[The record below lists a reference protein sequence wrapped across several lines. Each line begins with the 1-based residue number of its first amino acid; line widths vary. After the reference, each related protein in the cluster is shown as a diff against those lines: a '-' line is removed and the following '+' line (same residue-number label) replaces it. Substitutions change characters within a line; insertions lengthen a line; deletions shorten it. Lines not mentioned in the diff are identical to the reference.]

1 MKKFLGLITIITAF
15 IIIWACSDLEHSN
28 PFDSSYGDPAQLT
41 KLDLTIEKI
50 DRIKLVWDDDYY
62 SKDSNYTFQ
71 IDRKVGESGT
81 WQEKYKIFKSNTT
94 FFTDSAAGI
103 NQMNYYRVKVAYDE
117 NISEPIEAGVNN
129 PFNPPSNIITNRKD
143 IRTIQISWADN
154 SNGEDG
160 FRIDRFSAGVWHDG
174 FKTVGQNIASW
185 TDSSAVLNDSI
196 RYRVCGFRKTYSSL
210 SVATQLIDN
219 LVPAPS
225 NLTIKQN
232 DVSTFELNWADNS
245 IGEEGFIIQRS
256 IDGGAYSQIASLQ
269 ANTTTYTDNSVS
281 KNKSLSDVSYRVMS
295 FYGTYQS
302 DYAETASEIDFPA
315 PGSISYEKL
324 SISSIKLNWSDN
336 SLAETGFKIEK
347 KIGAGSWAEYATV
360 GANITTWTDTAA
372 EINQNLQYRIYGYKG
387 TNTSPV
393 TESSVIDNAFPA
405 PSSITYTKISISS
418 LKIDW
423 LDNSVGEDGF
433 KIDRSVDGTWTTA
446 YATVAGNIK
455 TYTDSNAPINKT
467 VIYRV
472 YAYKSSSVSASVSTL
487 SINNTFPAPTNPIIT
502 QLAVNSVKIDWTD
515 NSTGE
520 DGFKIDKKSTTGVW
534 TTAFA
539 SVGASITTYT
549 DTAAAISDSLQ
560 YRIYG
565 YKGTTYSTYAY
576 TSASDLTFPPPTNVT
591 DSSVS
596 IISIKLNWADN
607 STGET
612 GFKIDRS
619 VDGGAWGIAYGTVGE
634 NVVTWTDANAP
645 INKNIQYRIY
655 GYTATDA
662 SSYAY
667 SNTIANTFPAPV
679 LNTVTQQTVSS
690 FKLDWSDNSTGEEGF
705 KIERKIDDGTYAQI
719 ASVGANVITYT
730 DSSINKKG
738 YTTVYYRIRAF
749 KGTDYSVYSE
759 KTQLISF
766 PAPTNINYTKTSISS
781 ITVTWAD
788 NSNGED
794 GFKIDKK
801 VGSSEWILTYGT
813 ASANAVSWLD
823 SNAEPNTSIQYRV
836 YAYKGSNSSTAN
848 YSATIDNTFPAPL
861 NISTEKLTISSIKV
875 NWTDNST
882 GETGFIVDRK
892 IGVDSWA
899 AYDTTAAN
907 AVTWTDNN
915 AVINVNLQYR
925 IKGYKDSYYSNYL
938 ESSQISNIFP
948 APTNLTL
955 TQVKSKT
962 KATSIKLDWTDNSNG
977 EDGFKISKK
986 DEVGNWNDLYT
997 VGSNIKTWTDTNA
1010 TISDSLAYRVK
1021 GYKGTYSSGYT
1032 TADVSALT
1040 FPPPSNLTFTK
1051 IDLNSIRLN
1060 WTDNS
1065 TGEDGFKIDKKIGDA
1080 AWTVA
1085 YGTVAVNA
1093 VTWTDDNADVNQNL
1107 QYRVYSYSGPF
1118 VSNFVETTLIDN
1130 TFPAP
1135 TNLTTTQASITT
1147 ATIAWTDNSTGEEKF
1162 EIERKLSADAT
1173 YLKVGEVIGSA
1184 TTTKTYSDTTVV
1196 PTNTYDYRVKGV
1208 LGTNSSAYIT
1218 KTGYEN
1224 IFPAPTNLA
1233 ATVESET
1240 SIKLAWTD
1248 NSIGEEG
1255 FKIDRKVGSAG
1266 TWTTDYATVGSNEI
1280 EFTDTGL
1287 TAGIIY
1293 YYKVRGYCI
1302 STYSYYTNEA
1312 TKFIPDMSGFVLIP
1326 IGNFN
1331 MGQSGIASAE
1341 PEHIVNITKEYYL
1354 SKTELT
1360 QKEWA
1365 DIMGTNPAS
1374 GYGIGDNFPVYSVS
1388 WYSAL
1393 VYCNKRSIADGLSP
1407 CYSISGS
1414 TDPATWGSI
1423 PASWNTTWNAVVCD
1437 FDAKGY
1443 RIPTEAE
1450 WEYAAQ
1456 HNDNRTFPWGETE
1469 PTNSYCNFSNYVGE
1483 TTIVGN
1489 YPSGNNSLG
1498 LSDMAGNVEEW
1509 VWDWYNYPYPS
1520 SEQID
1525 PTGPVE
1531 PIVEQEVKIAR
1542 GGNWGASP
1550 SLVVKCAQRR
1560 TLDPFFASIDTGL
1573 RIARTK

>member
-1 MKKFLGLITIITAF
+1 M
-15 IIIWACSDLEHSN
+15 SD
-28 PFDSSYGDPAQLT
+28 
-41 KLDLTIEKI
+41 
-50 DRIKLVWDDDYY
+50 
-62 SKDSNYTFQ
+62 
-71 IDRKVGESGT
+71 
-81 WQEKYKIFKSNTT
+81 
-94 FFTDSAAGI
+94 
-103 NQMNYYRVKVAYDE
+103 
-117 NISEPIEAGVNN
+117 PIESSIFS
-129 PFNPPSNIITNRKD
+129 PFTPPSSIILNRKD
-143 IRTIQISWADN
+143 IKTIQISWTDN

-160 FRIDRFSAGVWHDG
+160 FKIDRYSNGSWTSAY
-174 FKTVGQNIASW
+174 KTLSQNITTW
-185 TDSSAVLNDSI
+185 TDSTATLNDSI
-196 RYRVCGFRKTYSSL
+196 QYRLYGYRK
-210 SVATQLIDN
+210 SVVSESTLTSIIDN
-219 LVPAPS
+219 KIPAPT
-225 NLTIKQN
+225 NLTVKQN
-232 DVSTFELNWADNS
+232 DVSVFELNWTDNS
-245 IGEEGFIIQRS
+245 NGEEGFIVERS
-256 IDGGAYSQIASLQ
+256 IDGGAYSTISTLSS
-269 ANTTTYTDNSVS
+269 NTTSFIDSTVGN
-281 KNKSLSDVSYRVMS
+281 NKGLANVGYRVTT
-295 FYGTYQS
+295 FYKTYKS
-302 DYAETASEIDFPA
+302 AYAQAASAIEFPE
-315 PGSISYEKL
+315 PSNLNYEKL
-324 SISSIKLNWSDN
+324 TVSSIKLTWTDN
-336 SLAETGFKIEK
+336 SITEDGYKIDK
-347 KIGAGSWAEYATV
+347 KIGDNSWVLSYATV
-360 GANITTWTDTAA
+360 GTNSNSWTDTNAQ
-372 EINQNLQYRIYGYKG
+372 INETIQYRIYGYKG
-387 TNTSPV
+387 INSSTEVLSPA
-393 TESSVIDNAFPA
+393 IDNTLPA
-405 PSSITYTKISISS
+405 PTSISYTKLSISS
-418 LKIDW
+418 IKIDW
-423 LDNSVGEDGF
+423 LDNSTGEDGF
-433 KIDRSVDGTWTTA
+433 KIDRSVDGTWTNA

-455 TYTDSNAPINKT
+455 TYTDSSAPINKT
-467 VIYRV
+467 ILYRV
-472 YAYKSSSVSASVSTL
+472 YTYKSTNVSSSITTASIV
-487 SINNTFPAPTNPIIT
+487 NTFPAPTNPTIT
-502 QLAVNSVKIDWTD
+502 QLAVNSVKIDWAD

-520 DGFKIDKKSTTGVW
+520 DGFKIDKKNDFGVW
-534 TTAFA
+534 TTAYA

-565 YKGTTYSTYAY
+565 YKGTAYSTYAY
-576 TSASDLTFPPPTNVT
+576 TNASDLTFPPPTNVT

-634 NVVTWTDANAP
+634 NVVTWTDTNAP

-667 SNTIANTFPAPV
+667 SNTIANTFPVPV

-690 FKLDWSDNSTGEEGF
+690 FKLDWSDNSSGEEGF

-738 YTTVYYRIRAF
+738 YTTVYYRIRGF
-749 KGTDYSVYSE
+749 KGTDYSAYSE
-759 KTQLISF
+759 KTQSITF
-766 PAPTNINYTKTSISS
+766 PEPSNINYTKTSISS

-801 VGSSEWILTYGT
+801 VGFSEWILTYGT
-813 ASANAVSWLD
+813 AAANAVSWLD

-836 YAYKGSNSSTAN
+836 YAYKGNNTSAAGST
-848 YSATIDNTFPAPL
+848 ATIDNTFPAPL

-915 AVINVNLQYR
+915 AVLNVNLQYR
-925 IKGYKDSYYSNYL
+925 IKGYKESYYSNYL

-986 DEVGNWNDLYT
+986 DDVGNWNDLYT

-1065 TGEDGFKIDKKIGDA
+1065 TGEDGFKIDKKIGDG

-1107 QYRVYSYSGPF
+1107 QYRVYSYSGTF
-1118 VSNFVETTLIDN
+1118 FSNYVETTVIDN

-1135 TNLTTTQASITT
+1135 TDLTTTQASIIS
-1147 ATIAWTDNSTGEEKF
+1147 ATIAWNDNSTGEEKF

-1173 YLKVGEVIGSA
+1173 YLKVGEVAGSA

-1224 IFPAPTNLA
+1224 IFAAPTNLA

-1240 SIKLAWTD
+1240 SIKLTWTD

-1255 FKIDRKVGSAG
+1255 FKIDRKVGSTG
-1266 TWTTDYATVGSNEI
+1266 TWVADYASVGSDLTTW
-1280 EFTDTGL
+1280 TDTGL
-1287 TAGIIY
+1287 TTGTAY
-1293 YYKVRGYCI
+1293 YYKIRANNSMYYSSYTSEVYDTPWAI
-1302 STYSYYTNEA
+1302 SRFVS
-1312 TKFIPDMSGFVLIP
+1312 IPTGSFS
-1326 IGNFN
+1326 
-1331 MGQSGIASAE
+1331 MGQVSVAE
-1341 PEHIVNITKEYYL
+1341 PIHTVNITRPYYL
-1354 SKTELT
+1354 GKYEVT
-1360 QKEWA
+1360 QKEWT
-1365 DIMGTNPAS
+1365 DIIGTNPAHD
-1374 GYGIGDNFPVYSVS
+1374 YGVGDNYPVYFVS
-1388 WYSAL
+1388 WYDIL
-1393 VYCNKRSIADGLSP
+1393 VFCNKKSIAEGLSP
-1407 CYSISGS
+1407 CYTISGS
-1414 TDPATWGSI
+1414 TDPAAWGSV
-1423 PASWNTTWNAVVCD
+1423 PTSTNDTWNTVTCN
-1437 FDAKGY
+1437 FNAKGY
-1443 RIPTEAE
+1443 RLPTEAE
-1450 WEYAAQ
+1450 WEYAARY
-1456 HNDNRTFPWGETE
+1456 NDSRTYPWGETA
-1469 PTNSYCNFSNYVGE
+1469 PSNTLCNYNSNVGS
-1483 TTIVGN
+1483 TTAVGS
-1489 YPSGNNSLG
+1489 YPGGKSYLG
-1498 LSDMAGNVEEW
+1498 LYDMAGNVWEF
-1509 VWDWYNYPYPS
+1509 VWDWLATYTSSLQTDPEGPTTPQNY
-1520 SEQID
+1520 
-1525 PTGPVE
+1525 
-1531 PIVEQEVKIAR
+1531 KIRR
-1542 GGNWGASP
+1542 GGSFYSNVDF
-1550 SLVVKCAQRR
+1550 LLKCAVR
-1560 TLDPFFASIDTGL
+1560 TNESIEFKFQDEGF